1 MICPDTPKSVISK
14 LMRKDGDKLLWNN
27 SWRIFF
33 DVYFGIIKLMAQKS
47 LRQLGW
53 NSYSET
59 DLDEIV
65 SKIFL
70 SLVESFSNGNYKPAD
85 NRHFRGFLKQ
95 IVVRRVVDFLRT
107 QDRKRTISVESI
119 EILSALNR
127 ENEAVEEYFKQLD
140 EDEMRQYIR
149 TQIMDLWESIR
160 PAHSPETALIFEM
173 RVLEKRPVMEIC
185 KELNVDRAKVD
196 KAVHRITKKLHEEY
210 KKENL
215 GKEFNL

>member
-1 MICPDTPKSVISK
+1 
-14 LMRKDGDKLLWNN
+14 MRKDGDKLLWNN

-85 NRHFRGFLKQ
+85 SRHFRGFLKQ
-95 IVVRRVVDFLRT
+95 IVTRRVVDFLRT
-107 QDRKRTISVESI
+107 QDKKRTISVESI

-140 EDEMRQYIR
+140 EDEMKQYLR

-173 RVLEKRPVMEIC
+173 RVLERRPVMEIC
-185 KELNVDRAKVD
+185 RELNVDRAKVD